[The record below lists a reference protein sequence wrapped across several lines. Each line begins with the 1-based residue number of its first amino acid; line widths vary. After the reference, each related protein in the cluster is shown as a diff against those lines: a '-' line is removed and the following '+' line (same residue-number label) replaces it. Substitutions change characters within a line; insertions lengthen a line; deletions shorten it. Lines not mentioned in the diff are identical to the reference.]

1 MNDWRSGLLA
11 GGVLEFQPTRS
22 SDLVMDQYRR
32 LPIDWGS
39 RFLSFLSLAVAL
51 GGIGFLYSQ
60 NNPAAVSDEQIEKL
74 VADRVQAI
82 VSEQGNAE
90 SDLLQAERQKWA
102 NQIAD
107 LQAEMQGKQ
116 QQWSNEIKTAID
128 KFQDDADATLNQW
141 QLNEASEFSQRQVA
155 FNDFLRQLDNRIMA
169 AKPET
174 QSPSATGLGNSIPGA
189 EITSQDDLA
198 DDRTVGAAKA
208 PGRLRYVDLDEQP
221 SDGNSSILTL
231 ANDGDSPVE
240 ITRVRFRPRREFAQA
255 AESSLKPLG
264 AQYVSL
270 RVLSFRR
277 DHNTAADKKT
287 HSYYVMD
294 LPKPI
299 QIAPNQQIQLRLNLA
314 NSDFLKWGYSGD
326 ITLSYGLDRTLQV
339 PSMRLNF
346 VDDFYVQDDEI

>member
-1 MNDWRSGLLA
+1 
-11 GGVLEFQPTRS
+11 
-22 SDLVMDQYRR
+22 MDQYRR

-60 NNPAAVSDEQIEKL
+60 NNPAAVSDEQIERL

-82 VSEQGNAE
+82 VSEQGNAD
-90 SDLLQAERQKWA
+90 SKLLQAEREKWA

-107 LQAEMQGKQ
+107 LQAEVQGKQ
-116 QQWSNEIKTAID
+116 QQWSNEIKTALD

-141 QLNEASEFSQRQVA
+141 QLNEASESSQRQVA
-155 FNDFLRQLDNRIMA
+155 FNDFLQQLDNRIMA

-174 QSPSATGLGNSIPGA
+174 QTPSAADFGNSIPDA
-189 EITSQDDLA
+189 EITSQEDMA
-198 DDRTVGAAKA
+198 GDRTVGGAAKA

-231 ANDGDSPVE
+231 VNDGDSPVE
-240 ITRVRFRPRREFAQA
+240 VTRVRFRPRREFAQQTNT
-255 AESSLKPLG
+255 SSLKPLG

-326 ITLSYGLDRTLQV
+326 VTLSYGLDRTLQV
-339 PSMRLNF
+339 PGMRLNF
-346 VDDFYVQDDEI
+346 VDDYYVQDDEI